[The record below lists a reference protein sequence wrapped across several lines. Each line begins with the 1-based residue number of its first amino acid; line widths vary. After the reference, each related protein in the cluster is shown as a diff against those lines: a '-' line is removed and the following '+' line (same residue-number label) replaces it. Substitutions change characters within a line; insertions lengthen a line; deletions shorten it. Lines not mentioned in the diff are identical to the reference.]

1 MTNFEYITKNL
12 TERDIA
18 SLLISI
24 YTFPEF
30 SSFVHKV
37 YHAWEKW
44 ALSVSPNAGN
54 MAKGCK
60 SGKRTIKDN
69 PSIWFWEN
77 WHMPNGEWEKKGR
90 PRNVSMQVWL
100 SLQYNP
106 KDWEETT

>member
-1 MTNFEYITKNL
+1 MTNFEYIINNI

-18 SLLISI
+18 MMIPYSSKSTPFIDKI
-24 YTFPEF
+24 YE
-30 SSFVHKV
+30 
-37 YHAWEKW
+37 AWEKW

-60 SGKRTIKDN
+60 SKKGIIKNN

-77 WHMPNGEWEKKGR
+77 WRMPNGEWENKGR
-90 PRNVSMQVWL
+90 PRNVSIQVWL

-106 KDWEETT
+106 KDWE